1 MLIVLGKERAFYKK
15 RMMVSNGDNLVVP
28 SSTRELL
35 ANTEKNTGR
44 GEANENEKEES
55 EESKDSILFNPSD
68 FDL

>member
-35 ANTEKNTGR
+35 ANTEKNTGH
-44 GEANENEKEES
+44 GEANNNEKEES